1 MNIPTY
7 VWLASTS
14 IRRAADLYRL
24 LLQHSRLKWM
34 GSLNNT
40 DGNRYWEVGDGGTY
54 RSPSILTVHELLV
67 SATLPKIVAK
77 YANAQ

>member
-1 MNIPTY
+1 
-7 VWLASTS
+7 
-14 IRRAADLYRL
+14 
-24 LLQHSRLKWM
+24 M